1 MEKNIR
7 EKLGKR
13 IRELRKAKQFT
24 QEVLGER
31 AALSYKFIGEIERG
45 QVNPS
50 LDSLSAIANALN
62 VEIGDFFQKNNLL
75 NQLSPKD
82 FKTIK
87 QALSL
92 LTKVFS
98 NVA

>member
-1 MEKNIR
+1 MKNIR

-13 IRELRKAKQFT
+13 IRELRKARKLT
-24 QEVLGER
+24 QEMLGEK

-50 LDSLSAIANALN
+50 LDTLSAIANALN
-62 VEIGDFFQKNNLL
+62 VEIGDFFQKDDLL
-75 NQLSPKD
+75 TQLLPKD

-87 QALSL
+87 QALGL
-92 LTKVFS
+92 LSKIFL
-98 NVA
+98 NVG

>member
-13 IRELRKAKQFT
+13 IRELRKAKELT
-24 QEVLGER
+24 QEALGEK
-31 AALSYKFIGEIERG
+31 ASLSYKFIGEIERG

-62 VEIGDFFQKNNLL
+62 VEIGDFFQKDDLL
-75 NQLSPKD
+75 NKLAPED

-87 QALSL
+87 QALGL
-92 LTKVFS
+92 LNKIFS
-98 NVA
+98 NVT